1 MKSRTMIFDWILSL
15 IMTVVCIVVGI
26 LIVRN
31 FLMPEKQSLAIS
43 SVSDGGTVN
52 VEVETAEYSDL
63 TSYIKLYGNIV
74 TDSEPVAVYPDVS
87 GKISAINVRRG
98 DYVEKGDV
106 IGYVDQAKPG
116 YSYMESPLYSPVSG
130 EVVSVNVSIGDT
142 VQETSSVITVRHDDE
157 LRIKTH
163 VPERYI
169 YALKLGITSSFTVA
183 AYPDAVYEA
192 ELSYISPTVDTSTRT
207 AEIELLIED
216 GESEL
221 MEGMF
226 ATVNLATES
235 VEDAITV
242 PASAIGEDGEGSYV
256 LIADNGTAVRKGV
269 RTGLSDGKRT
279 AVLEGLNKGDQ
290 VIVSGAVSDGSLIAI
305 VEES

>member
-116 YSYMESPLYSPVSG
+116 YSYMESPLYSPVFRKCF
-130 EVVSVNVSIGDT
+130 NRRYCTGDLFC
-142 VQETSSVITVRHDDE
+142 H
-157 LRIKTH
+157 
-163 VPERYI
+163 Y
-169 YALKLGITSSFTVA
+169 G
-183 AYPDAVYEA
+183 
-192 ELSYISPTVDTSTRT
+192 SP
-207 AEIELLIED
+207 
-216 GESEL
+216 
-221 MEGMF
+221 
-226 ATVNLATES
+226 
-235 VEDAITV
+235 
-242 PASAIGEDGEGSYV
+242 
-256 LIADNGTAVRKGV
+256 
-269 RTGLSDGKRT
+269 
-279 AVLEGLNKGDQ
+279 
-290 VIVSGAVSDGSLIAI
+290 
-305 VEES
+305 